1 MRLGVWFRWKV
12 VLVLSAGLAIA
23 SAQAA
28 DTSAPAKSGD
38 AMAKIEAMIEKIRTE
53 RSIDIRMDIA
63 QQLSTLIGHLD
74 HSDLLSLDSSVIDDI
89 ASLLTDRYDGVRM
102 WAAAALG
109 QIGAPAARAIPA
121 LERALK
127 ESEPVPGSGVIGPDL
142 SSDMAIRPALQK
154 ITGKSEGPARRE

>member
-1 MRLGVWFRWKV
+1 MRPGVWFRWRI
-12 VLVLSAGLAIA
+12 VLVLLAA
-23 SAQAA
+23 SAVAYA
-28 DTSAPAKSGD
+28 RATDTPAPAKSGD
-38 AMAKIEAMIEKIRTE
+38 AMVKIEAMIEKIRTE

-127 ESEPVPGSGVIGPDL
+127 ESEPVPGSVVFGTGL
-142 SSDMAIRPALQK
+142 RSDMAIRPALQK